1 MIRTNLATRPFYNER
16 AVHLVLG
23 LVAMVGLVV
32 LSVEA
37 GRIIELSRLNTER
50 IRQAEADE
58 REGDTLSVLA
68 AEIQREVG
76 PQALDDVAAAV
87 REANLLIEQR
97 GFSWTDFFD
106 RIETTLPPD
115 VMMTDV
121 RPNIGPGSIEVTMG
135 VLGRRLDDINEFVGA
150 LEASG
155 AFTGVLERQSEITED
170 GMYRA
175 VVRGQYRQGL
185 PLGGA
190 EADASSPATADGVAE
205 DVGPDIEPAVTPAVP
220 GGGLS

>member
-121 RPNIGPGSIEVTMG
+121 RPDIGPGSIEVTMG

-155 AFTGVLERQSEITED
+155 AFTGVL
-170 GMYRA
+170 
-175 VVRGQYRQGL
+175 
-185 PLGGA
+185 
-190 EADASSPATADGVAE
+190 SP
-205 DVGPDIEPAVTPAVP
+205 
-220 GGGLS
+220 